1 MMKIIIFASFMVIV
15 CGLPATDVE
24 ANESNQ
30 VQDGTKSCSAIFTD
44 HGMNFS
50 SFHQGVAHGVH
61 ALSLEEI
68 RHFFKAE
75 APEENHIPTVNT
87 DFRADSPV
95 LYHAPLWGYSE
106 RFQTWALKIM
116 DFFMLNDKP
125 YFYDTVSSGR
135 DAFIGSHPLK
145 RQIKMRTF

>member
-1 MMKIIIFASFMVIV
+1 MTLKVILVLYFSAVLLV
-15 CGLPATDVE
+15 CALPATDDDPVAENKILTCDEVFSE
-24 ANESNQ
+24 AGLNY
-30 VQDGTKSCSAIFTD
+30 SAFWK
-44 HGMNFS
+44 GA
-50 SFHQGVAHGVH
+50 AHGIH
-61 ALSLEEI
+61 SLSLEEI
-68 RHFFKAE
+68 RYFFKAE

-87 DFRADSPV
+87 DFRANSPV

-145 RQIKMRTF
+145 RQIKMQTF